1 VKAPV
6 SWLRNFAPV
15 PPDAHQVATKLA
27 ACGFEVASIEHDVI
41 DFEITANRPDCLSVY
56 GLARE
61 ASAAFDLTL
70 ADYSGSDPAAPDG
83 LAPVRVS
90 IGDHGCG
97 RYALAV
103 FDVKVQPSPA
113 WLTDRLTAAGVRPI
127 NNIVDVTNYVML
139 ELGHPMHAFD
149 AAKLAGPEIRVRR
162 ARAGEPLTTLDGQA
176 RTLDET
182 MLVIA
187 DRERAVAIAGVM
199 GGAATEVSST
209 TTKIALES
217 AWFQPAT
224 VRATSRRLSLKT
236 EASIRFERGAD
247 WAAPVVALRRARAL
261 LTQLGAGQIAGGITD
276 VHPRP
281 HDARRVTLRRERV
294 SHLLGTVVPDRDI
307 ARILGRLGFG
317 LTAAPDGWT
326 VDVPTFRVDV
336 TREAD
341 LVEEIGRHWGFDRIP
356 PTFPALRTVPRR
368 ATAGVDR
375 DRRLRRVLCGAGLQ
389 EAVTFT
395 FIEEPAAAPFLPAG
409 AGPVPIANPLSE
421 KFAVLRPALVPGL
434 LDALVYSRRREHE
447 DVRFF
452 EVGTAFTSRGEERR
466 VGWVLT
472 GARGDHWSMP
482 RVPVDFFDAAGI
494 AELVGDALG
503 VPLRVEAADDLP
515 WFVRGRAARIVAG
528 AATEGSR
535 AEAVGSAGGEGGG
548 IVGSVGELRADLAS
562 ARGLAHGA
570 VVVAGEIAIDAV
582 AALAATGPATIAP
595 IPRHPSIVRDL
606 AIVVSER
613 LPAADVRA
621 TIRRHAPATLAAVRE
636 FDRYQGSHVPAG
648 HVSLAIRL
656 TFRDAGRTL
665 TDAEV
670 QQAVDAIVAALAR
683 EHGATLRGGEQRPGD
698 RTQ

>member
-1 VKAPV
+1 MKAPL
-6 SWLRNFAPV
+6 SWMREFAPL
-15 PPDAHQVATKLA
+15 PNDASDVAAKLA
-27 ACGFEVASIEHDVI
+27 ACGFEVASVEADVI

-61 ASAAFDLTL
+61 ASTACEVTL
-70 ADYSGSDPAAPDG
+70 KDYSGSDAPVPEG

-90 IGDHGCG
+90 IGDQGCG

-103 FDVKVQPSPA
+103 FDVKIQPSPA

-127 NNIVDVTNYVML
+127 NNVVDVTNYVML

-162 ARAGEPLTTLDGQA
+162 ARANEPLTTLDGQT

-199 GGAATEVSST
+199 GGAATEVSAT
-209 TTKIALES
+209 TTRIALES

-236 EASIRFERGAD
+236 EASIRFERGCD
-247 WAAPVVALRRARAL
+247 WAAPVVAIRRARTL
-261 LTQLGAGQIAGGITD
+261 LQQMGAGQLTGGITD
-276 VHPRP
+276 VHPRQP
-281 HDARRVTLRRERV
+281 DARKVTVRKARVA
-294 SHLLGTVVPDRDI
+294 HLLGTVVPDGDI
-307 ARILGRLGFG
+307 ARILTHLGFE
-317 LTAAPDGWT
+317 LTPAPDGWT
-326 VDVPTFRVDV
+326 VEVPSFRVDV
-336 TREAD
+336 AREAD
-341 LVEEIGRHWGFDRIP
+341 LIEEIGRHWGFDKIP

-368 ATAGVDR
+368 PSASVDR
-375 DRRLRRVLCGAGLQ
+375 DRRLRRVLSSAGLQ

-395 FIEEPAAAPFLPAG
+395 FIEDAAAAPFLPAG

-434 LDALVYSRRREHE
+434 LDALVYSRRREHD
-447 DVRFF
+447 DVRLF
-452 EVGTAFTSRGEERR
+452 EVGTAFTSHGEERR

-472 GARGDHWSMP
+472 GARGDHWSTA
-482 RVPVDFFDAAGI
+482 RTPVDFFDAAGI

-503 VPLRVEAADDLP
+503 TPVKIEAADDLP
-515 WFVRGRAARIVAG
+515 WFIRGRAARIVV
-528 AATEGSR
+528 AAS
-535 AEAVGSAGGEGGG
+535 GEGGT
-548 IVGSVGELRADLAS
+548 VGSVGELRADVAA

-570 VVVAGEIAIDAV
+570 VVVAGEIAVD
-582 AALAATGPATIAP
+582 ALAAFAATGRTTVSPV
-595 IPRHPSIVRDL
+595 PRHPSIVRDL

-648 HVSLAIRL
+648 HVSLAIHL
-656 TFRDAGRTL
+656 TFRDADRTL

-670 QQAVDAIVAALAR
+670 QQAVDAIVAALGR
-683 EHGATLRGGEQRPGD
+683 EHGATLRGERQPGD